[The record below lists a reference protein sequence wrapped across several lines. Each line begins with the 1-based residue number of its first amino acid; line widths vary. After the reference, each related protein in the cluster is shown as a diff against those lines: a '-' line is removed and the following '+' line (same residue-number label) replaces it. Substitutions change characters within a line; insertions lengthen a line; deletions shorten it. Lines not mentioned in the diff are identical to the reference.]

1 VRWPT
6 GFVPLRERHPDATV
20 LLVTHGG
27 PLHVLLGSAKGMP
40 LREALGSHHQ
50 ANCAVNEIR
59 THGDDL
65 RVGREN

>member
-1 VRWPT
+1 
-6 GFVPLRERHPDATV
+6 
-20 LLVTHGG
+20 
-27 PLHVLLGSAKGMP
+27 MP

-65 RVGREN
+65 RVGREKVTAWR